1 MAQAIRKYWL
11 WFLWWGGIALALT
24 AHPTSTLMAGF
35 VIAPA
40 MVATVL
46 LTAGYYKR
54 TMDAVKKRRGD
65 A

>member
-1 MAQAIRKYWL
+1 MAQVLRKYWL
-11 WFLWWGGIALALT
+11 WLLWWGGMILALT
-24 AHPTSTLMAGF
+24 AHPTSTLMAGI

-46 LTAGYYKR
+46 IVTDHYKR
-54 TMDAVKKRRGD
+54 TLEAVKRRRGD